1 MTHKEKIELL
11 EKALS
16 SQDMGKKSIKAIV
29 RAADGED
36 ESLLEPIVGDS
47 ITDIIKNSIMCNND
61 IEDVESNISYAID
74 QLKRALKSIS
84 K

>member
-1 MTHKEKIELL
+1 MVPTLYRRTVH
-11 EKALS
+11 
-16 SQDMGKKSIKAIV
+16 D
-29 RAADGED
+29 
-36 ESLLEPIVGDS
+36 LEPIVGDP

-61 IEDVESNISYAID
+61 IEDIESNISYAID